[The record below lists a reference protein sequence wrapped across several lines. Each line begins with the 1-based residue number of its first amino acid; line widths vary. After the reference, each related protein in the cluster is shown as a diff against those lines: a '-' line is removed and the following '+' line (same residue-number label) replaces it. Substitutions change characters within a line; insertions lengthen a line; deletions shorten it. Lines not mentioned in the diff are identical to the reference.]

1 MKKSTAIAQCL
12 IKNNAVRSLQ
22 EGEDI
27 VERLFATEFS
37 ILDYADW
44 NQEISTA
51 RASQLNCQEGEG
63 STLYIRQMIE
73 DLM

>member
-1 MKKSTAIAQCL
+1 MKKSTAIAHCL
-12 IKNNAVRSLQ
+12 VKNNAVDSLQ

-44 NQEISTA
+44 NQEISEA

-63 STLYIRQMIE
+63 FTLYIRQMLE